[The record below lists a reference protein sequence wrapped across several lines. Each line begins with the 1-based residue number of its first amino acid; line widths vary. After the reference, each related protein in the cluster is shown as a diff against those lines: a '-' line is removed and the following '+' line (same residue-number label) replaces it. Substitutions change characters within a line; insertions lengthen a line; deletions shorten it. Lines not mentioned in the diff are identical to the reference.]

1 MMSTGVPP
9 HLAVSKE
16 VASLKMYVEK
26 LEKTITSQNKELPQ
40 QLTDTIMNKFTI
52 NGAIAVTHEVLQKE
66 LALFLERLK
75 VTAPFNNNSIA
86 VDALSALSSTSAS
99 SPQYKQWQW
108 GGRMHMVPEG
118 WRIPKVELSSLWAL
132 YWCGNAEQ
140 HIQPLRFL
148 REFDFID
155 SNERK
160 EWSKIK
166 RIIEEIS
173 LITKE
178 NSVQRIKEITEMNQE
193 ERNNLFKELFISFL
207 SSIYPKRIRQDNRL
221 SQLSATSLYRSMNK
235 KRKRER
241 EEAEEQRERQKP
253 RSDNETSD
261 CIEENNAS
269 PPSSPSSSLV

>member
-1 MMSTGVPP
+1 
-9 HLAVSKE
+9 
-16 VASLKMYVEK
+16 
-26 LEKTITSQNKELPQ
+26 
-40 QLTDTIMNKFTI
+40 
-52 NGAIAVTHEVLQKE
+52 
-66 LALFLERLK
+66 
-75 VTAPFNNNSIA
+75 
-86 VDALSALSSTSAS
+86 
-99 SPQYKQWQW
+99 
-108 GGRMHMVPEG
+108 MVPEG